1 MWPAWQ
7 WHTSIF
13 SEAPKP
19 EKAIDSGSMVRRRCV
34 AINVGTSEEGSGP
47 SAQAHA
53 PEHSFLPRAITF
65 PLRCGSQK
73 RFTFTMH

>member
-1 MWPAWQ
+1 MWPA

-19 EKAIDSGSMVRRRCV
+19 EKAIDSGWCV

-53 PEHSFLPRAITF
+53 PEHSFLPCVITF